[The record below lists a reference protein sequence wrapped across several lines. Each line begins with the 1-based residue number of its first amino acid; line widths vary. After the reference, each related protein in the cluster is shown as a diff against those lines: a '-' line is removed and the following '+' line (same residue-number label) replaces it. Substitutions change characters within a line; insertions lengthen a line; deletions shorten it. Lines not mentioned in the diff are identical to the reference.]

1 LRDAHTVAGAALYLE
16 TFGAIA
22 LLAGGVGGLV
32 VGHSRTTSSVALSAA
47 ASGEKSGS

>member
-22 LLAGGVGGLV
+22 LLAGGVA
-32 VGHSRTTSSVALSAA
+32 GHSRATSSVALSPA